1 MFSQIRMM
9 AKERIAKSGLR
20 GFRRMQALGVLLE
33 FGRWLKDHE
42 CEAVFESRYDLYQ
55 YVNSEIVENAPI
67 DYLEFG
73 VYRGDSI
80 IYWTQ
85 LNRDQNSR
93 FFGFDSFEGLPEDW
107 VGFSGVAPRGS
118 FGVGGRIPQVNDPR
132 VEFVK
137 GYFQTVLPDFLR
149 GFAAKNRLLVHC
161 DADLYTSTLCAL
173 ASLNQ
178 VIQGLYRILHE
189 RLQVVGSSQ
198 PILYTGSNRSGL
210 ISMEVQTVTHLVA
223 DENRK
228 RWLVLQSVTS

>member
-1 MFSQIRMM
+1 VRFSQIRVMV
-9 AKERIAKSGLR
+9 KERIAKSGLR
-20 GFRRMQALGVLLE
+20 GFHRMQALGVLLE
-33 FGRWLKDHE
+33 FGKWLKDHE

-55 YVNSEIVENAPI
+55 YVNSETVENAPI

-107 VGFSGVAPRGS
+107 EGFSGVALKGS

-137 GYFQTVLPDFLR
+137 GYFQTVLPDFLK
-149 GFAAKNRLLVHC
+149 GFAAKNRLIVHC
-161 DADLYTSTLCAL
+161 DADLYTSTLCVL
-173 ASLNQ
+173 VSLNQ
-178 VIQGLYRILHE
+178 VMVPGSIVLFDEFSTVSHE
-189 RLQVVGSSQ
+189 FRAFRDYTKSFMRDYKLLAASNPFYTQVA
-198 PILYTGSNRSGL
+198 IE
-210 ISMEVQTVTHLVA
+210 MA
-223 DENRK
+223 
-228 RWLVLQSVTS
+228 